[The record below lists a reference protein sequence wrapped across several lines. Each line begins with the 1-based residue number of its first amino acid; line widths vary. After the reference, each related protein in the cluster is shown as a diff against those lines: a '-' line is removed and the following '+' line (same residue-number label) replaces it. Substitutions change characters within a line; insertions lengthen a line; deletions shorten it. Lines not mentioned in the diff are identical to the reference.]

1 MRDLF
6 PVMER
11 LVTDSFRAVY
21 KKIDPNRLKNS
32 FEIFGYDFMIDENF

>member
-11 LVTDSFRAVY
+11 LVTDSFRSVF
-21 KKIDPNRLKNS
+21 KKIDP
-32 FEIFGYDFMIDENF
+32 